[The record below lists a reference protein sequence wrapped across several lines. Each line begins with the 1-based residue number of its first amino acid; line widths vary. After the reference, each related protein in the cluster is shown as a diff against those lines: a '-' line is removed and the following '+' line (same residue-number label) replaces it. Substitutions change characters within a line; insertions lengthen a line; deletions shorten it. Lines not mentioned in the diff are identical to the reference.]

1 MEKLRSKI
9 VKNIVIV
16 LIIIIT
22 IFSMIGHVY
31 ADFSLFG
38 DDSSGNSS
46 GSSVSTSVLAALEE
60 SSADLKNMISITENG
75 YEVNANYALRIMQA
89 LENASINTYA
99 YGFRDK
105 DYDITQADD
114 TSQTYKTDDQL
125 TNIIDKYI
133 RAELKNMLPDL
144 GDYAKTA
151 INGNVVVKRYTA
163 KFGTYNADESN
174 VTVTN
179 DGKFDDGIT
188 LKYVPY
194 ETLKEYSKK
203 TVGSYAETQQYLKY
217 FSINPQGMKLCVLV
231 SNENYEWYYNNI
243 TPERAID
250 DSGTQ
255 DPAGVILKAE
265 YYKNA
270 SKVSSTFE
278 IKEYEYLN
286 LLEQTATPIN
296 YFIAMHL
303 ITQDVDFMNE
313 FVELCNKANS
323 YIEIGFLESTES
335 QFTHYNYGTD
345 DKDITRGSI
354 KSTYKVDTWNRWDC
368 CKDTEKE
375 ETYVD
380 PIDKKTKTRTIIVH
394 NPHKD
399 EALVNEYTGDYYG
412 KEDELYETCLNLKYA
427 GYKLKNFL
435 NVSIKN
441 TGDLYLIKANTWNM
455 EYELTPTVNGVERPF
470 KKIQKTKKI
479 EFQSD
484 PIEYVERLNSYPE
497 KYVGK
502 HCNANHSSMK
512 YEWKNTH
519 FYIYESFANWT
530 NKYNVYS
537 TTKGGYKI
545 DIIIKL
551 LRKYPKVENNIT
563 NASYLLFSLLNQNG
577 NTQELEKYMRYIL
590 SNMSGYEY
598 LTDNTKN
605 LQFNIA
611 IGLSD
616 DNLYSYNNDGSTTK
630 YTTDVDS
637 SAKSSGTIRKS
648 GGSGK
653 TAWYLE
659 KQTTITTTDQDGNF
673 SITKKYNYYKQGK
686 GTNICGRASLA
697 TCLSGLGYS
706 YTPTEISPNNTN
718 AWFSWATTLGVK
730 ATRYTNNLRGKLI
743 EHLSTGN
750 PAIVHIKPNKATDN
764 VYNTT
769 GGHFI
774 AVVGIKYAGN
784 VSVYVLDPGS
794 SRATRTENY
803 IDINTVLAYAD
814 EIRTFSK

>member
-1 MEKLRSKI
+1 MGKLRSKI
-9 VKNIVIV
+9 AKEISII
-16 LIIIIT
+16 LIIITT

-31 ADFSLFG
+31 ADISLFG
-38 DDSSGNSS
+38 EDSSNNSA
-46 GSSVSTSVLAALEE
+46 GSSVATSVLAALEE
-60 SSADLKNMISITENG
+60 SSADLKNMVSITENG
-75 YEVNANYALRIMQA
+75 YEINANYALRIIRA
-89 LENASINTYA
+89 LENASVNTYA

-105 DYDITQADD
+105 DYDITKADD

-133 RAELKNMLPDL
+133 RAEVKNMLPDL
-144 GDYAKTA
+144 GDYAHTA
-151 INGNVVVKRYTA
+151 INGNVVIKRYTA
-163 KFGTYNADESN
+163 KFGTYNAGESDI
-174 VTVTN
+174 TVVN

-194 ETLKEYSKK
+194 ETLKKYSKR
-203 TVGSYAETQQYLKY
+203 TAMSYDETQEYLKY

-231 SNENYEWYYNNI
+231 SNENYVWKYNNI

-265 YYKNA
+265 YYKSA
-270 SKVSSTFE
+270 SNVSSTFE

-286 LLEQTATPIN
+286 LLEQTVTPIN

-303 ITQDVDFMNE
+303 IAQDVDFMNE
-313 FVELCNKANS
+313 FVELCNKLNS
-323 YIEIGFLESTES
+323 YIELGFLEATES
-335 QFTHYNYGTD
+335 QFTHYNYGTGD
-345 DKDITRGSI
+345 NDIIRGST

-368 CKDTEKE
+368 CIDTEKE
-375 ETYVD
+375 ETY
-380 PIDKKTKTRTIIVH
+380 IDSEGNTQTRTVTVH

-399 EALVNEYTGDYYG
+399 EKIVREDVGNYYG
-412 KEDELYETCLNLKYA
+412 NEDELYETCLKYA
-427 GYKLKNFL
+427 GYELKNFL

-455 EYELTPTVNGVERPF
+455 EYKLTPTVNGVERPF
-470 KKIQKTKKI
+470 KKIKKTQEIKFP
-479 EFQSD
+479 ED
-484 PIEYVERLNSYPE
+484 PVKYVERLTPYE
-497 KYVGK
+497 ERYIGK
-502 HCNANHSSMK
+502 HCVTNHSSNL

-519 FYIYESFANWT
+519 FYVYESSAEWT
-530 NKYNVYS
+530 NKYNIYS
-537 TTKGGYKI
+537 VTQGGYKTDVI
-545 DIIIKL
+545 TQL
-551 LRKYPKVENNIT
+551 LRKYPKVTNNIT
-563 NASYLLFSLLNQNG
+563 SSSYLLFSLLNQNG
-577 NTQELEKYMRYIL
+577 NTQELEKYMRYII

-611 IGLSD
+611 IGLSAD
-616 DNLYSYNNDGSTTK
+616 SLYSYNNDGSTTQ

-637 SAKSSGTIRKS
+637 TAKSKGVSKIS
-648 GGSGK
+648 GGSEK
-653 TAWYLE
+653 TAWHLE
-659 KQTTITTTDQDGNF
+659 KQTTITTTDQDGMPIATR
-673 SITKKYNYYKQGK
+673 SYNYYKQEK
-686 GTNICGRASLA
+686 NTNICGRASMA

-706 YTPTEISPNNTN
+706 YTPTEISPQNTN
-718 AWFSWATTLGVK
+718 AWFSWVTTLGVK
-730 ATRYTNNLRGKLI
+730 ATKYTNNLRGKLI

-794 SRATRTENY
+794 SRSTRTENY

-814 EIRTFSK
+814 EVRTFSK

>member
-1 MEKLRSKI
+1 MKKLKSKV
-9 VKNIVIV
+9 VKNIVIIF
-16 LIIIIT
+16 IIIIT
-22 IFSMIGHVY
+22 IFSMIGHAS

-38 DDSSGNSS
+38 DDSSSNSS
-46 GSSVSTSVLAALEE
+46 GSSVSTSVLTALEE
-60 SSADLKNMISITENG
+60 SSADLKNMVSITDNG
-75 YEVNANYALRIMQA
+75 YEINANYALRIIKA
-89 LENASINTYA
+89 LENASVNTYA

-105 DYDITQADD
+105 DYDITQVDD

-144 GDYAKTA
+144 GSYARTA
-151 INGNVVVKRYTA
+151 INGNVLIKRYTA
-163 KFGTYNADESN
+163 KFGTYNAGESD
-174 VTVTN
+174 VTVVN
-179 DGKFDDGIT
+179 NGKFDDGIT
-188 LKYVPY
+188 LEYVPY
-194 ETLKEYSKK
+194 ETLKKYSKR
-203 TVGSYAETQQYLKY
+203 TARSYEETQKYLKY

-231 SNENYEWYYNNI
+231 SNENYEWDYNNI

-255 DPAGVILKAE
+255 DPAGVILKAK
-265 YYKNA
+265 YYQSA
-270 SKVSSTFE
+270 SRVSSTFE

-323 YIEIGFLESTES
+323 YIEVGFLESTES
-335 QFTHYNYGTD
+335 QFTHYNYGTG
-345 DKDITRGSI
+345 DKDIIRGSV

-368 CKDTEKE
+368 CNDTEKE

-380 PIDKKTKTRTIIVH
+380 PIDGETKTRTVIVH
-394 NPHKD
+394 NPHKGN
-399 EALVNEYTGDYYG
+399 ALVNEYTGDYYG
-412 KEDELYETCLNLKYA
+412 NEDELYATCLKYA
-427 GYKLKNFL
+427 GYKLKDFL

-455 EYELTPTVNGVERPF
+455 DYELTPTVNGVERPF

-479 EFQSD
+479 EFPSD
-484 PIEYVERLNSYPE
+484 PIKYVERLTPYPE
-497 KYVGK
+497 KYIGD
-502 HCNANHSSMK
+502 HCDANDSTML

-519 FYIYESFANWT
+519 FYVTESSAEWT

-537 TTKGGYKI
+537 VTKGGYKT
-545 DIIIKL
+545 DIIISL
-551 LRKYPKVENNIT
+551 LRKYPKVENNII
-563 NASYLLFSLLNQNG
+563 NASYLLFALLNQNG

-616 DNLYSYNNDGSTTK
+616 DNLYSYNSDGSTTQ

-637 SAKSSGTIRKS
+637 SAKSSGVSKKS

-653 TAWYLE
+653 TAWHLE
-659 KQTTITTTDQDGNF
+659 KQTTITTTDQDGMPI
-673 SITKKYNYYKQGK
+673 STKSYNYYKQEK

-706 YTPTEISPNNTN
+706 YTPTEISPKNTN
-718 AWFSWATTLGVK
+718 AWFSWSTTLGVK

-794 SRATRTENY
+794 SRSTRTENY